1 MPLFGW
7 KADSLAVSQRGV
19 VFLRDQDVT
28 PTEMKD
34 FMLRLTEQSGCV
46 SM

>member
-1 MPLFGW
+1 MPLFTR
-7 KADSLAVSQRGV
+7 KANRFAVSQRGV

-28 PTEMKD
+28 PAEMKD
-34 FMLRLTEQSGCV
+34 FMLRLTEQAGSV